1 LKSNEK
7 SSLLAGIFCGKNFF
21 AKKIPADFVLNL
33 LRGYKAAG
41 INGKIIK
48 NENYRVDHPMLA
60 VTHQ

>member
-1 LKSNEK
+1 LESNEK

-21 AKKIPADFVLNL
+21 AKKNTGKLYNNL